1 MPFEPQ
7 SLDQV
12 RIIAEGLTDAAI
24 TVEAEPGG
32 DGLRLVHGNAVF
44 FGLTGHTPGAVVGRR
59 LTVLEPAEETLVGD
73 GPSMTQVWLCRSD
86 GQRMLMQCQAVPVP
100 GADGAAQWFVILRDL
115 SEAERATT
123 ANRAKSEFLARMSH
137 EIRTPLNA
145 IIGFSEAIR
154 DDLYGVGLANQY
166 GEFAGD
172 IHSSAL
178 FLLDLIN
185 DILDLS
191 KIEAGKFR
199 LNEDV
204 IDVVPVA
211 RAVVR
216 MLRNRAHR
224 SGITVAV
231 EAADGLP
238 WLRADARA
246 IKQILANLLSN
257 ALKFTDPGGSVTIS
271 LALADDGEL
280 DVEVIDTGVGMA
292 AEQIPMAL
300 EPFVQLDA
308 PAGGR
313 QLQGTGLGL
322 PLVKSLTELHGGVL
336 TVESGQGIGT
346 TVTATFPSSRLVDPE
361 VDAGGAVAEAV

>member
-1 MPFEPQ
+1 MSFEPQ
-7 SLDQV
+7 SLDMV
-12 RIIAEGLTDAAI
+12 RIIAEGLTDAVI
-24 TVEAEPGG
+24 TVEADPDS

-44 FGLTGHTPGAVVGRR
+44 FRLTGHSPDALTGRL
-59 LTVLEPAEETLVGD
+59 LTVLEPAEEGLIGD
-73 GPSMTQVWLCRSD
+73 GPSMTQVSLSRAD
-86 GQRMLMQCQAVPVP
+86 GQRLRLQCQAVPVP
-100 GADGAAQWFVILRDL
+100 GVGNATRWFVIFRDL
-115 SEAERATT
+115 SETERAMT

-154 DDLYGVGLANQY
+154 DDLYGVGLADQY

-204 IDVVPVA
+204 IDVAPIA

-216 MLRNRAHR
+216 MLRNRADQ
-224 SGITVAV
+224 SGVSVTV
-231 EAADGLP
+231 EAADNLP

-246 IKQILANLLSN
+246 VKQILANLLSN
-257 ALKFTDPGGSVTIS
+257 ALKFTDRGGSVTIS

-280 DVEVIDTGVGMA
+280 DVEVIDTGVGMSVD
-292 AEQIPMAL
+292 QIPKAL

-308 PAGGR
+308 PAGG
-313 QLQGTGLGL
+313 QQVQGTGLGL

-346 TVTATFPSSRLVDPE
+346 TVTATFPATRLVDPDE
-361 VDAGGAVAEAV
+361 DAGGNMAEAV